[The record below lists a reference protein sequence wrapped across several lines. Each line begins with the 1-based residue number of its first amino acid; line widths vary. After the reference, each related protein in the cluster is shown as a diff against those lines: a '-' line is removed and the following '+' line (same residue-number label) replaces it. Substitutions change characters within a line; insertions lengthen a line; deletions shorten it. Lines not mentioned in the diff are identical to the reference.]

1 VPCFG
6 QFFGTSFPH
15 RPTVSFPGSCST

>member
-6 QFFGTSFPH
+6 QFFGKTFPH